1 MQTNMCN
8 YTRIYVAQLGSHSV
22 KHAYWYIGRTDC
34 LPAQRHD
41 AHMGNRYGADWCKM
55 HGYLGMRICCRVL
68 EHHANTL
75 ENDLTKWFM
84 ATFGWRRVRGG
95 DYVKTEADP
104 DDLWWLPLE
113 FRQNKKGTISFR
125 NVLKLRLGAMTKF
138 PSELRG
144 LVDSFLASGRPQH
157 PYQLNTDTFPKP
169 FLC

>member
-1 MQTNMCN
+1 MLLNSVVIASNMHIGTSAAQTACPHKGTMP
-8 YTRIYVAQLGSHSV
+8 TWGTGMA
-22 KHAYWYIGRTDC
+22 RT
-34 LPAQRHD
+34 
-41 AHMGNRYGADWCKM
+41 GARCMAIWEW
-55 HGYLGMRICCRVL
+55 ICCRVL

-95 DYVKTEADP
+95 DFVKTEADP